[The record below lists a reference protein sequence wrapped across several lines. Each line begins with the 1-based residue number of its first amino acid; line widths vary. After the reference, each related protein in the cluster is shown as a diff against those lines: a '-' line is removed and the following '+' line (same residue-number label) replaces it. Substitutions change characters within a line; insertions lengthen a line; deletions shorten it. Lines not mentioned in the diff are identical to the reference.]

1 MLAVSLDRFK
11 QPGDV
16 VVLSVHWGGNWE
28 YQIDKRHRKFAHAAI
43 KSAGVDII
51 HGHSSHHAR
60 GNRCSNCSRKFCC
73 SSFISTSCSTAGP
86 VSTWMGDCLRAGK
99 PSRSKTSQLG

>member
-1 MLAVSLDRFK
+1 MVVSLDRFK

-16 VVLSVHWGGNWE
+16 VVLSIHWGGNWE

-51 HGHSSHHAR
+51 HGHSSHHSR
-60 GNRCSNCSRKFCC
+60 GTKHLHFVPA
-73 SSFISTSCSTAGP
+73 SFATVNFIDK
-86 VSTWMGDCLRAGK
+86 MLH
-99 PSRSKTSQLG
+99 

>member
-1 MLAVSLDRFK
+1 MLLIVAADRFK
-11 QPGDV
+11 NPGDV

-60 GNRCSNCSRKFCC
+60 GTTYKCYSCNCRMVVTYGSR
-73 SSFISTSCSTAGP
+73 A
-86 VSTWMGDCLRAGK
+86 
-99 PSRSKTSQLG
+99 QQ